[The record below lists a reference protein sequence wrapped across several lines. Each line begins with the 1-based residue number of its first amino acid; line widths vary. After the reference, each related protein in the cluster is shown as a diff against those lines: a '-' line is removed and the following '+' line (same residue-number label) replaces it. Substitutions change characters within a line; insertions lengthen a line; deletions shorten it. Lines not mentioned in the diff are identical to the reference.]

1 MDKQEEFHTQIK
13 YSNHMILG
21 IDVGGTSVKFGI
33 VNPEG
38 EISYHKKFD
47 TVQWVKQ
54 QGFTSSL
61 IKEIKVYMEDHP
73 QIKGIG
79 MGFPGLLSADR
90 TQVLLLPNIPSVTD
104 LPIVGILKAEFP
116 QLMIRIENDA
126 KCATLGE
133 YHFGENKGSDNF
145 MLITLGTG
153 IGSGALINGQLFLG
167 ARGNGMEVGHILTSD
182 GKTLEQHLGIHHLLE
197 YAAGELAQTK
207 VSCLKNTPLTGIGLY
222 NAAKEDDVCALA
234 IFDYV
239 GNLLGEALTTIIRIL
254 DITTFLF
261 GGGVSESFEFISPS
275 LNKVVNRNL
284 PAYYTKDLSFRKA
297 SLSNDAG
304 LLGAAGLLM
313 REHHVFN
320 KVI

>member
-1 MDKQEEFHTQIK
+1 
-13 YSNHMILG
+13 MILG
-21 IDVGGTSVKFGI
+21 IDVGGTSVKSGI
-33 VNPEG
+33 VNTEG

-47 TVQWVKQ
+47 TVQWVNQ
-54 QGFTSSL
+54 QGFTPSL
-61 IKEIKVYMEDHP
+61 IKEIKVYIKEHP
-73 QIKGIG
+73 QLKGIG
-79 MGFPGLLSADR
+79 IGFPGLLSADR
-90 TQVLLLPNIPSVTD
+90 TKVLLLPNIPSVTD
-104 LPIVGILKAEFP
+104 LPIVKILKAEFP

-153 IGSGALINGQLFLG
+153 VGSGALINKQLFLG

-197 YAAGELAQTK
+197 YAARELARTK
-207 VSCLKNTPLTGIGLY
+207 ISCLKNKPLTGVTLY
-222 NAAKEDDVCALA
+222 NAAKEGDVCALA
-234 IFDYV
+234 IFDYA
-239 GNLLGEALTTIIRIL
+239 GTLLGEALTTIIRIL
-254 DITTFLF
+254 DINTFLF

-284 PAYYTKDLSFRKA
+284 PSYYTKDLSFRKA

-304 LLGAAGLLM
+304 LLGAAGLIM
-313 REHHVFN
+313 HEHHVFN